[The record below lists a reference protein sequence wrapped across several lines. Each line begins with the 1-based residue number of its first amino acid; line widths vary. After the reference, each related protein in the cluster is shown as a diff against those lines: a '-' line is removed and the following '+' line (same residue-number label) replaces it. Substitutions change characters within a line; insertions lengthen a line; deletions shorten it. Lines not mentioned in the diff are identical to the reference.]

1 MTTLTQWGRFLPI
14 DTAFKFKS
22 NIRIGGASIP
32 SYRRN
37 ERSAKAESD
46 AVALL
51 APKGF
56 PRAAQDPAAQ
66 PAVKPDRPVIVRQ
79 RPHDEVRE
87 SVARQIFARRL
98 EHTSSEAAALA
109 LRRQIEL
116 EDLAA
121 IAERRHSIP
130 AIPHIAD
137 HRIAEST

>member
-1 MTTLTQWGRFLPI
+1 MTTLTSWGGFLPI

-22 NIRIGGASIP
+22 NLPIGGASIP

-79 RPHDEVRE
+79 RPNDQIRE
-87 SVARQIFARRL
+87 SMAGQILARRL
-98 EHTSSEAAALA
+98 EHATSEAAALA
-109 LRRQIEL
+109 LRRQIE
-116 EDLAA
+116 
-121 IAERRHSIP
+121 
-130 AIPHIAD
+130 
-137 HRIAEST
+137 